1 MRAATRTARNR
12 SCIPCSRA
20 PVRWPRCVTHSRFPL
35 RVSARGTPR
44 LPITRR
50 TRTSPSPITSI
61 TSARLDDSCIRLPAA
76 RWLELPRAAQPH
88 RPPGLPDLQ
97 CRVQR
102 HRYRSGPNADRRPVR
117 DHHRHRRTCGRGVRR
132 PRHPRGSADRAV
144 FGSARKR
151 FLVAGSLIMGTF
163 TLLSAFA
170 TSFAVLVATR
180 IVAGIGASVIFP
192 NVTATVGDNFTYRE
206 RGNVMGTV
214 IGLNTMAGV
223 IGVPLAGIIA
233 EATSWRVAIGMVG
246 TLSILASLLLLWK
259 LHPAQIALNE
269 SRIAEMYRSIVTN
282 RSALGAIG
290 SSFLGALYWFTW
302 ATYIVVFFER
312 AFGLSQGV
320 ASTFALTQGL
330 GVLLG
335 SQLGARLGTRIGHR
349 PVVAGSVLLSGVLL
363 LLQTNLTPPLLAT
376 ALLNVALSAV
386 IGARFASNTT
396 LLTEQVPEARG
407 TLLALSASVTSAS
420 IVAGATIG
428 GLIIH

>member
-1 MRAATRTARNR
+1 LSSRERRTLIALLGFLTFNAVY
-12 SCIPCSRA
+12 SGIVTA
-20 PVRWPRCVTHSRFPL
+20 PVLTQIADEYDITTGTAGLVVAAYGAPGILVAVLTGPYSDRF
-35 RVSARGTPR
+35 G
-44 LPITRR
+44 
-50 TRTSPSPITSI
+50 
-61 TSARLDDSCIRLPAA
+61 
-76 RWLELPRAAQPH
+76 
-88 RPPGLPDLQ
+88 
-97 CRVQR
+97 
-102 HRYRSGPNADRRPVR
+102 
-117 DHHRHRRTCGRGVRR
+117 
-132 PRHPRGSADRAV
+132 
-144 FGSARKR
+144 RKR
-151 FLVAGSLIMGTF
+151 FLVAGSLIMGVF

-170 TSFAVLVATR
+170 TGFAVLVGTR
-180 IVAGIGASVIFP
+180 IIAGIGASVIFP

-223 IGVPLAGIIA
+223 IGVPLAGILA

-246 TLSILASLLLLWK
+246 ILSVLASLLLLWK
-259 LHPAQIALNE
+259 LRPAQIPLNE
-269 SRIAEMYRSIVTN
+269 ARIAEMYRSILTN

-302 ATYIVVFFER
+302 ATYIVVFFET

-330 GVLLG
+330 GVLVG

-349 PVVAGSVLLSGVLL
+349 PVVAGSVLLSGILL
-363 LLQTNLTPPLLAT
+363 LIQTNLTPPLLAT
-376 ALLNVALSAV
+376 AGLNVALSAV

-420 IVAGATIG
+420 IVAGATVG
-428 GLIIH
+428 GLIIDGSGFGALGVFCFVAATLAAAVVWLFVREEPIDLEIAPAV